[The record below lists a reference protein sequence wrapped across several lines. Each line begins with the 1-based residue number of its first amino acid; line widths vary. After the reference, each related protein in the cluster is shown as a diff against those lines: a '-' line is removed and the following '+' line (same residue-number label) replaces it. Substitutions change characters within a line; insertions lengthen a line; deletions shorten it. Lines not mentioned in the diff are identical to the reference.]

1 MDMTIVQTLEPD
13 YFFSPGDTLQEWLD
27 ENSMS
32 QAELALRLNMST
44 KALNQIIKVG
54 APLSQ
59 ETALKL
65 ETVTKVPAQFWNAKE
80 AIFQERKLK
89 ILEQNVARENLKLL
103 EVIPVRE
110 LRKRGVLTAPPRD
123 QYAIYSQ
130 IIGFFQVADAKAWF
144 ATWGNHSLAFRKS
157 QVHATKV
164 GPLAAWLRLGEIEA
178 IKQDVEEFNPTS
190 LRQELPKIKS
200 LISEP
205 DPNVFLRRIQE
216 ILNSVGVRF
225 VVIPEIQ
232 GTSCSGVT
240 RWVSGIPTIQ
250 LSLRHKTDDHLWFT
264 IFHEIGHVLD
274 PAKKSMDISTR
285 DKIIVVDARIKERE
299 AEADKFAA
307 EILIPSRFERF
318 LHGIS
323 NSQEITKFA
332 KDHEVSPGIVVGRM
346 QHLKLIDHSKFNT
359 LRVHYK
365 FKE

>member
-1 MDMTIVQTLEPD
+1 MTIAQTLEPD
-13 YFFSPGDTLQEWLD
+13 YFFGPGDTLQEWLD

-32 QAELALRLNMST
+32 QAELALRLNLST

-80 AIFQERKLK
+80 AIFQERKLRL
-89 ILEQNVARENLKLL
+89 LEQNIARENLKLL
-103 EVIPVRE
+103 KEIPVGE
-110 LRKRGVLTAPPRD
+110 LRKRGVITAALRD

-130 IIGFFQVADAKAWF
+130 VIGFFQVADAKAWF

-157 QVHATKV
+157 KVHATKV
-164 GPLAAWLRLGEIEA
+164 GPLASWLRLGEIEA
-178 IKQDVEEFNPTS
+178 AKQEVGSFNATL
-190 LRQELPKIKS
+190 LRQELPKIKA
-200 LISEP
+200 LIGERN
-205 DPNVFLRRIQE
+205 PNVFLGQIRE
-216 ILNSVGVRF
+216 ILNQAGVRF
-225 VVIPEIQ
+225 VVIPEIP

-250 LSLRHKTDDHLWFT
+250 LSLRHKTDDQLWFT

-285 DKIIVVDARIKERE
+285 DKIVVVDERVKERE

-307 EILIPSRFERF
+307 EMLIPSRFERF
-318 LHGIS
+318 LHGVT

-332 KDHEVSPGIVVGRM
+332 EVHGVTPGIVVGRM
-346 QHLKLIDHSKFNT
+346 QYINLIDYSKFNT
-359 LRVHYK
+359 LKVRYK
-365 FKE
+365 FNSN